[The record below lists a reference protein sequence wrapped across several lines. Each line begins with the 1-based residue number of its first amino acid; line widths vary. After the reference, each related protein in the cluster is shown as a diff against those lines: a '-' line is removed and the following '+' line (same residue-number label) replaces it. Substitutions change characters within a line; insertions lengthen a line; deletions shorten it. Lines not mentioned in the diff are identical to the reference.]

1 MSLFRSIKIAL
12 VAIPLALTSA
22 LADAVDVE
30 AVASGGYWT
39 RDEQLRDVG
48 DLLLFGKMSFV
59 DIGMNYAPLPTQI
72 PLKSKF
78 GEHEGFAVRHHLSLM
93 SSHQVSQNNY
103 LSALLLFERSG
114 WDGEDFLFFPK

>member
-39 RDEQLRDVG
+39 RDEQLR
-48 DLLLFGKMSFV
+48 LS
-59 DIGMNYAPLPTQI
+59 PRI
-72 PLKSKF
+72 PLTWTT
-78 GEHEGFAVRHHLSLM
+78 
-93 SSHQVSQNNY
+93 
-103 LSALLLFERSG
+103 SG
-114 WDGEDFLFFPK
+114 